1 MDNILLELKDLTK
14 VYREGSQENKVLD
27 KINLKIA
34 AGTFNV
40 FIGPSGSG
48 KSTLLNLIA
57 MLDSATDGQ
66 ILFEG
71 KDILKLSERKKAK
84 LRLNK
89 IGFVFQF
96 DGLLPEFKIIENV
109 NMPALIKGK
118 NAKSRALTLLKNLN
132 IDNLADKLP
141 PSLSGGEKQRAAIAR
156 ALINEPLLL
165 LADEPTGNLDS
176 ARKEQIFKDF
186 AELAKTGLAVL
197 MVTHDIHAA
206 NYADNCYKIEKG
218 KIVLQN
224 KENKNANKI

>member
-1 MDNILLELKDLTK
+1 MDNILLELKNLTK
-14 VYREGSQENKVLD
+14 VYKEGSQENKVLNGV
-27 KINLKIA
+27 NLTIP
-34 AGTFNV
+34 AGSFNV

-57 MLDSATDGQ
+57 MLDTATEGQ

-96 DGLLPEFKIIENV
+96 DGLLPEFKVIENV
-109 NMPALIKGK
+109 NMPALIRGK
-118 NAKSRALTLLKNLN
+118 DAQKRALTLLKNLN
-132 IDNLADKLP
+132 IDNLADKMP

-156 ALINEPLLL
+156 ALINEPVLL

-176 ARKEQIFKDF
+176 VRKEQIFKDF

-206 NYADNCYKIEKG
+206 NYADNCYQIENG
-218 KIVLQN
+218 KIIL
-224 KENKNANKI
+224 KK

>member
-1 MDNILLELKDLTK
+1 MDKNILLELKNLTK
-14 VYREGSQENKVLD
+14 IYREGLEQNKVLNGV
-27 KINLKIA
+27 NLKISV
-34 AGTFNV
+34 GSFNV

-57 MLDSATDGQ
+57 MLDKPTEGQ

-71 KDILKLSERKKAK
+71 KNILDLSERKKAK

-89 IGFVFQF
+89 MGFIFQF
-96 DGLLPEFKIIENV
+96 DGLLPEFSVIENV

-118 NAKSRALTLLKNLN
+118 NSKDRALDLLRNLN
-132 IDNLADKLP
+132 MDNLAAKMP
-141 PSLSGGEKQRAAIAR
+141 PSLSGGEKQRVAIAR
-156 ALINEPLLL
+156 ALINDPVLL

-186 AELAKTGLAVL
+186 AMLAKTGITVL

-206 NYADNCYKIEKG
+206 AYADNCYTIEDGTLKL
-218 KIVLQN
+218 K
-224 KENKNANKI
+224 K

>member
-1 MDNILLELKDLTK
+1 MDNILLELKNLTK
-14 VYREGSQENKVLD
+14 IYKEGSQENKVLD
-27 KINLKIA
+27 KVNLTIS

-48 KSTLLNLIA
+48 KSTLLNMIA
-57 MLDSATDGQ
+57 MLDTASEGE

-71 KDILKLSERKKAK
+71 KNILKLSEKKKAK
-84 LRLNK
+84 LRLDK

-96 DGLLPEFKIIENV
+96 DGLLPEFTILENV

-118 NAKSRALTLLKNLN
+118 NAKKRALELLKNLN
-132 IDNLADKLP
+132 IDNLAEKLP

-186 AELAKTGLAVL
+186 AKLAKTGIAVL

-206 NYADNCYKIEKG
+206 AYADNCYKIENGNIFK
-218 KIVLQN
+218 
-224 KENKNANKI
+224 

>member
-1 MDNILLELKDLTK
+1 MDKILLELKDLTK
-14 VYREGSQENKVLD
+14 IYKEGSQENKVLD
-27 KINLKIA
+27 KVNLQIA

-57 MLDSATDGQ
+57 MLDKPTSGQ

-96 DGLLPEFKIIENV
+96 DGLLPEFKVIENV
-109 NMPALIKGK
+109 NMPSLIKGK
-118 NAKSRALTLLKNLN
+118 NAEKRALELLKNLN
-132 IDNLADKLP
+132 IDNLAQKMP

-156 ALINEPLLL
+156 ALVNEPILL
-165 LADEPTGNLDS
+165 LADEPTGNLDN

-186 AELAKTGLAVL
+186 AELAKTGIAVL
-197 MVTHDIHAA
+197 MVTHDIKAEA
-206 NYADNCYKIEKG
+206 YADKCYKIENG
-218 KIVLQN
+218 KIDL
-224 KENKNANKI
+224 KK

>member
-1 MDNILLELKDLTK
+1 MDKNILLELKNLTK
-14 VYREGSQENKVLD
+14 IYREGLEQNKVLNGV
-27 KINLKIA
+27 NLKISE
-34 AGTFNV
+34 GSFNV

-57 MLDSATDGQ
+57 MLDKPTEGQ

-71 KDILKLSERKKAK
+71 KNILDLSERKKAK

-89 IGFVFQF
+89 MGFIFQF
-96 DGLLPEFKIIENV
+96 DGLLPEFSVIENV

-118 NAKSRALTLLKNLN
+118 NSKDRALDLLRNLN
-132 IDNLADKLP
+132 MDNLAAKMP
-141 PSLSGGEKQRAAIAR
+141 PSLSGGEKQRVAIAR
-156 ALINEPLLL
+156 ALINDPVLL

-186 AELAKTGLAVL
+186 AMLAKTGITVL

-206 NYADNCYKIEKG
+206 AYADNCYTIEDGTLKL
-218 KIVLQN
+218 K
-224 KENKNANKI
+224 K

>member
-1 MDNILLELKDLTK
+1 MDKILLELKDLTK
-14 VYREGSQENKVLD
+14 IYKEGSQENKVLD
-27 KINLKIA
+27 AVNLKIA

-57 MLDSATDGQ
+57 MLDSASGGQ

-96 DGLLPEFKIIENV
+96 DGLLPEFNILENV

-118 NAKSRALTLLKNLN
+118 NAQARALELLKKLN
-132 IDNLADKLP
+132 IDTLAQKLP

-165 LADEPTGNLDS
+165 LADEPTGNLDTV
-176 ARKEQIFKDF
+176 RKEQIFKDF
-186 AELAKTGLAVL
+186 AKLAKTGIAVL
-197 MVTHDIHAA
+197 MVTHDIKAA
-206 NYADNCYKIEKG
+206 AYADNCYTIENG
-218 KIVLQN
+218 KINLKT
-224 KENKNANKI
+224 KEL

>member
-1 MDNILLELKDLTK
+1 MDKILLELKDLTK
-14 VYREGSQENKVLD
+14 IYKEGSQENKVLD
-27 KINLKIA
+27 KVNLQIA

-57 MLDSATDGQ
+57 MLDKPTNGQ

-96 DGLLPEFKIIENV
+96 DGLLPEFKVIENV
-109 NMPALIKGK
+109 NMPSLIKGK
-118 NAKSRALTLLKNLN
+118 NAEKRALELLKNLN
-132 IDNLADKLP
+132 IDNLAQKMP

-156 ALINEPLLL
+156 ALVNEPILL
-165 LADEPTGNLDS
+165 LADEPTGNLDN

-186 AELAKTGLAVL
+186 AKLAKTGIAVL
-197 MVTHDIHAA
+197 MVTHDIKAEA
-206 NYADNCYKIEKG
+206 YADKCYKIENG
-218 KIVLQN
+218 KIDL
-224 KENKNANKI
+224 KK

>member
-1 MDNILLELKDLTK
+1 MADILLEIKNLTK
-14 VYREGSQENKVLD
+14 IYKEGSEQNKVLD
-27 KINLKIA
+27 NVNLTIS

-57 MLDSATDGQ
+57 MLDTATSGQ

-71 KDILKLSERKKAK
+71 KDILTLSERKKAK

-89 IGFVFQF
+89 MGFVFQF
-96 DGLLPEFKIIENV
+96 DGLLPEFNVLENV

-118 NAKSRALTLLKNLN
+118 NEKSRALKLLENLS
-132 IDNLADKLP
+132 IESLAYKMP

-156 ALINEPLLL
+156 ALINKPVLL

-186 AELAKTGLAVL
+186 SALAKTGLAVL

-206 NYADNCYKIEKG
+206 TYADNCYKIEGG
-218 KIVLQN
+218 KVDL
-224 KENKNANKI
+224 KK

>member
-1 MDNILLELKDLTK
+1 MDKNILLELKNLTK
-14 VYREGSQENKVLD
+14 IYREGLEQNKVLNGV
-27 KINLKIA
+27 NLKIS
-34 AGTFNV
+34 AGSFNV

-57 MLDSATDGQ
+57 MLDKPTEGQ

-71 KDILKLSERKKAK
+71 KNILDLSERKKAK

-89 IGFVFQF
+89 MGFIFQF
-96 DGLLPEFKIIENV
+96 DGLLPEFSVIENV

-118 NAKSRALTLLKNLN
+118 NSKDRALDLLRNLN
-132 IDNLADKLP
+132 MDNLAAKMP
-141 PSLSGGEKQRAAIAR
+141 PSLSGGEKQRVAIAR
-156 ALINEPLLL
+156 ALINDPVLL

-186 AELAKTGLAVL
+186 AMLAKTGITVL

-206 NYADNCYKIEKG
+206 AYADNCYTIEDGTLKL
-218 KIVLQN
+218 K
-224 KENKNANKI
+224 K

>member
-1 MDNILLELKDLTK
+1 MDNILLELKNLTK
-14 VYREGSQENKVLD
+14 IYKEGSLENKVLD
-27 KINLKIA
+27 NVNLKIS

-57 MLDSATDGQ
+57 MLDTATEGQ

-96 DGLLPEFKIIENV
+96 DGLLPEFKVIENV
-109 NMPALIKGK
+109 NMPALILGK
-118 NAKSRALTLLKNLN
+118 DARKRALTLLKNLN
-132 IDNLADKLP
+132 IDNLADKMP

-156 ALINEPLLL
+156 ALINEPVLL

-206 NYADNCYKIEKG
+206 NYADNCYQIENG
-218 KIVLQN
+218 KIIL
-224 KENKNANKI
+224 KK